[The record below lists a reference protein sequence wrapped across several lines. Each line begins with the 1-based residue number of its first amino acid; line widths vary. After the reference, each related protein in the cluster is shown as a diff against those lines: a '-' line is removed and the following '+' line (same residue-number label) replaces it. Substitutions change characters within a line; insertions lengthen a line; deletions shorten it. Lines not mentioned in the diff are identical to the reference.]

1 MNDDPNFFT
10 AISNALGNKQNTLSN
25 GTSITGSESLL
36 NTTTSKIK
44 NIVGTN
50 LTLTADDHNLTI
62 AGPYDKSA
70 LDNKFAS
77 KQNNFL
83 VADTLPA
90 NTSRLFDASETNFRA
105 INVTSPLSIATT
117 NDSYLSISC
126 DSYTKEEVTYKISS
140 LVNSAP
146 ALLDTL
152 GEIATY
158 LGNPSDTSTS
168 LITAISNKANTS
180 ETFLKSVINNDVYL
194 TVSPNKRIVGTTT
207 ANQFK
212 FQILDN
218 QGTTFTDAWID
229 VGILDFNITTKK
241 AKLTVK
247 DSLFVDTTDIIGTLN
262 NKVNATSLSSYANLT
277 STTLQT
283 FLGEIKAPIITL
295 GTTSLANTAAG
306 WTSGAPNASHTIN
319 VGPMWLSVMTPNNR
333 TAFEVMGSANGLTQ
347 EAQTQFFYKVTVPEL
362 LVQGGLNTSGNI
374 SVSRSD
380 PTGQNVVISAKNT
393 GLNGFSSLYLET
405 ANQTINET
413 GQLFVGQQSGLVMM
427 TRTNHPLQFKAYSDQ
442 PLTTVPTSM
451 KILSNTTRDV
461 EIYTPLKIKS
471 TTATVIDN
479 GLVVNGV
486 LKVDEIRMTDT
497 ETLPSDGVMITAING
512 RQLFKVSNEN
522 TTSSEN
528 LVGLKNIEAVAN
540 LTVGGTSNF
549 TGAITCGS
557 VTATGVLKVDEIR
570 MTDTETLPSDGVM
583 ITAIDGRQL
592 FKVSNTNTT
601 CTENFVG
608 LKNIEAVANLTVGG
622 NLTVTGTTSFAS
634 ANPYWVAVIINYVG
648 GDPTIIRN
656 GGRYAATS
664 LIRQSGQAVG
674 VIQFDF
680 PEHPNGTNYIVSITA
695 NAGYGTV
702 YTASRSSTRFGI
714 TTRNISNVLFDTET
728 HVLILAY

>member
-36 NTTTSKIK
+36 NTTASKIK

-50 LTLTADDHNLTI
+50 LTLTADDHTLTI

-90 NTSRLFDASETNFRA
+90 NTSRLFDASEIKFRA

-168 LITAISNKANTS
+168 LITTTSNKANTS

-247 DSLFVDTTDIIGTLN
+247 DSLFVDTTDIIATLN
-262 NKVNATSLSSYANLT
+262 NKVNTTALSSYANL
-277 STTLQT
+277 SSSSLQT
-283 FLGEIKAPIITL
+283 FVGDIKAPSITANTNL
-295 GTTSLANTAAG
+295 YMGTTNLLNTAAS
-306 WTSGAPNASHTIN
+306 WTSGASNASHTIN
-319 VGPMWLSVMTPNNR
+319 VGPNWLSVNTPNNR
-333 TAFEVMGSANGLTQ
+333 TAFEVMGSVNGLTNEGQ
-347 EAQTQFFYKVTVPEL
+347 HNFF
-362 LVQGGLNTSGNI
+362 I
-374 SVSRSD
+374 
-380 PTGQNVVISAKNT
+380 
-393 GLNGFSSLYLET
+393 
-405 ANQTINET
+405 
-413 GQLFVGQQSGLVMM
+413 M
-427 TRTNHPLQFKAYSDQ
+427 
-442 PLTTVPTSM
+442 
-451 KILSNTTRDV
+451 
-461 EIYTPLKIKS
+461 
-471 TTATVIDN
+471 
-479 GLVVNGV
+479 
-486 LKVDEIRMTDT
+486 
-497 ETLPSDGVMITAING
+497 
-512 RQLFKVSNEN
+512 
-522 TTSSEN
+522 
-528 LVGLKNIEAVAN
+528 
-540 LTVGGTSNF
+540 
-549 TGAITCGS
+549 
-557 VTATGVLKVDEIR
+557 
-570 MTDTETLPSDGVM
+570 
-583 ITAIDGRQL
+583 
-592 FKVSNTNTT
+592 
-601 CTENFVG
+601 
-608 LKNIEAVANLTVGG
+608 
-622 NLTVTGTTSFAS
+622 
-634 ANPYWVAVIINYVG
+634 
-648 GDPTIIRN
+648 
-656 GGRYAATS
+656 
-664 LIRQSGQAVG
+664 
-674 VIQFDF
+674 
-680 PEHPNGTNYIVSITA
+680 
-695 NAGYGTV
+695 
-702 YTASRSSTRFGI
+702 
-714 TTRNISNVLFDTET
+714 
-728 HVLILAY
+728 